1 MSNKNFE
8 GIIERLFVNDRKTV
22 KGDKKSISIA
32 NNKVYYGLGLHDK
45 ETYEVGGI
53 TLKEGMTVSF
63 EYTDGKYKNVVL
75 ETLKIVQQEV
85 SKEVKN
91 KFEKEN
97 MGMLR
102 CHAFN
107 GATSLLVSEGKQ
119 VSKDSILDAAKVIH
133 SVTVEMKEWFGNT
146 ELGKSLDQRELG
158 NTVGNA
164 VINCSNFST
173 RSSLS
178 LNVQDFL
185 INTVPAMTDYIL
197 GKNDKLTVPE
207 KREDLF
213 EQICQ
218 AEEELKSNSTKQES
232 KPVENKPNNL
242 TQNSVNVAPPVYNE
256 PPITDAWDDGIPF
269 SPVGLQYRNI
279 LNCI

>member
-1 MSNKNFE
+1 MYVNGAEPNPKDFKENIVSNKKFE
-8 GIIERLFVNDRKTV
+8 GIIERLFVNDRKTA
-22 KGDKKSISIA
+22 KGNKKSISIA

-45 ETYEVGGI
+45 ETYEVDGV
-53 TLKEGMTVSF
+53 TLKEGTTVSF
-63 EYTDGKYKNVVL
+63 EYSDGQYKNVIL
-75 ETLKIVQQEV
+75 DTLKIVQQEI

-164 VINCSNFST
+164 VINCSNFSN
-173 RSSLS
+173 RNSLS
-178 LNVQDFL
+178 LNVKEFL
-185 INTVPAMTDYIL
+185 TEIVPAMTNYISV
-197 GKNDKLTVPE
+197 KNDKHDTPE
-207 KREDLF
+207 KAAPGVKETKP
-213 EQICQ
+213 EQ
-218 AEEELKSNSTKQES
+218 
-232 KPVENKPNNL
+232 VVNN
-242 TQNSVNVAPPVYNE
+242 TDNNE
-256 PPITDAWDDGIPF
+256 PGLDWDSDIPF
-269 SPVGLQYRNI
+269 APVGLQYPQ
-279 LNCI
+279 LLWVM